1 MKVNF
6 FLYTRSKEHDYRW
19 THVPPN
25 VSQGELKMLV
35 NVRNLMEQG
44 LSEST
49 NKNLPLIFSA
59 YLNSGWYFGIFHE
72 TNRTDIHNR
81 EIYDFSGI
89 SWQSNNIETDRKI
102 IVWAIQ
108 NLSAT
113 LKVFSEK
120 IEIPKSYHSEEKT
133 IEIAE
138 YESALANVKLNSA
151 CKETSF
157 NSFDRNYTREGLQ
170 QLVCK
175 LAKEQ
180 LENINIFAP
189 NYIEG
194 FSIIYERNNSY
205 FQSVPKYQ
213 LPTFPTQKNQSIG
226 FEANSIIE
234 LKLEITEKQTLFRRL
249 MQFVENLLFNN
260 RKQIIV
266 TISKNGKIESINVLG
281 ELNLPKEELGHY
293 LKNRNS
299 NLYKNISQNFDQY
312 VEFFEKKYKVTFE
325 SEGDFHRVAKKQ

>member
-6 FLYTRSKEHDYRW
+6 FLYTTSKEHDYRW

-25 VSQGELKMLV
+25 VSQGELKMLG

-44 LSEST
+44 LSESS

-59 YLNSGWYFGIFHE
+59 YLNSGWYLGLFHE
-72 TNRTDIHNR
+72 TSKTDIHNR

-120 IEIPKSYHSEEKT
+120 IEIPKSYQPEQKT

-138 YESALANVKLNSA
+138 YESALANLKLNND
-151 CKETSF
+151 CQETSF
-157 NSFDRNYTREGLQ
+157 NSFDRNYTPEGLQ

-175 LAKEQ
+175 LAKEK

-189 NYIEG
+189 SHIEG
-194 FSIIYERNNSY
+194 FSTIYERNNSY
-205 FQSVPKYQ
+205 FQPVPKYQ
-213 LPTFPTQKNQSIG
+213 SSRFPTQKNQPLG
-226 FEANSIIE
+226 FETDSVIE

-249 MQFVENLLFNN
+249 MQFVENLLFND

-266 TISKNGKIESINVLG
+266 TISKMVK
-281 ELNLPKEELGHY
+281 
-293 LKNRNS
+293 S
-299 NLYKNISQNFDQY
+299 NL
-312 VEFFEKKYKVTFE
+312 
-325 SEGDFHRVAKKQ
+325 